1 MPVCLL
7 AYRMCMHVCAGQKK
21 VTNLLELELQVV
33 VSYGI
38 RVLGSKLGSF
48 AKAICALNY
57 WTISLAPYADIITS
71 VGWTLKAKGN

>member
-1 MPVCLL
+1 MDACVSVSVSHVHACLC
-7 AYRMCMHVCAGQKK
+7 RSKK
-21 VTNLLELELQVV
+21 ATNLLELELQVV

-57 WTISLAPYADIITS
+57 
-71 VGWTLKAKGN
+71 